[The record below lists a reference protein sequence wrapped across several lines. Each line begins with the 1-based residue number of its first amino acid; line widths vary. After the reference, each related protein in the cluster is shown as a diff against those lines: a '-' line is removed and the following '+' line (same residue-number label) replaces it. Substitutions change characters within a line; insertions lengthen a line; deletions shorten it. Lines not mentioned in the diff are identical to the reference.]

1 MSSGGGKAKTPVL
14 LNDNLKSKQFLRVL
28 DLISEGPIYGPVD
41 TEHMSSIMLNK
52 TPVTNKNGDISINGV
67 AAAWRNGE
75 EDQEPINGFDYLES
89 TVIVSKEVT
98 KETPLVRT
106 ITNQEVN
113 RVRLNIG
120 VSSLVK
126 TDSSGN
132 QENSS
137 VQMAIDIKSGSGG
150 YVTQKIVTIGPNK
163 ISGEYLEAHIVEAPE
178 NKPFDLRVRR
188 ITDDSKTDTLQNGT
202 IWNSYTEIT
211 DDRLSYPFSAIVGV
225 VIDRDQFKDTPTR
238 NYHYRGIIV
247 DVPDNYDPINRTYDG
262 VWLGGFKK
270 SWTNNPAWLY
280 RALIKSNRYG
290 LAKRVGFVD
299 IDDGRLYS
307 LSQFCDQLV
316 DDGYGGTEPRFTL
329 NAYLT
334 SQEKAKTLLDNIAS
348 SLRGSSVWDGSYF
361 SMLIDMPSDPVAL
374 ITNSNVID
382 GKFTR
387 NSTPSDERYN
397 AVIVSWVDPDNGW
410 ETSKEYVADDISIAN
425 DGYKETTI
433 EAFGCTSRGQ
443 AHRVGKWL
451 LESSLRE
458 PGRISFGMAR
468 DAISFMP
475 CDIVEIADNQ
485 YIGARVGGRVVSKN
499 KRVVTVDAPL
509 DIKDDIL
516 ILSMLGAN
524 GRPVQ
529 FDIDYIEGNKI
540 HLFLEPEYFKEHS
553 PFIVSAKS
561 SKPKLYRITSV
572 KEEENNNRYKIS
584 ATEHNPNKQA
594 IVDEGAAFEQ
604 QKNTIN
610 GYRAPSIERLRVIS
624 TNSSTVQSTVSWE
637 SSTVTKDLS
646 FEVRVYSNDGLVVF
660 EDETGLFSYDFF
672 GLNVGNYFVGIKA
685 KIINGMK
692 GAESQ
697 IEMNIGAPPKPTNI
711 QIDSVLFGIKATP
724 YISMDNS
731 INTMFEFWGSE
742 QRISNVVD
750 IETKA
755 KRLGRGS
762 FWIKDGLKEGQEYWF
777 YVRSVNPFGVSDFV
791 EATGKPDNVISDL
804 MDEVGEHFLSTEA
817 GKEMQK
823 DIDFSRDKVD
833 ALEIEQQETSQKVI
847 DIDSKTVEL
856 DNRVVQINTDV
867 GIANEAILQN
877 TLFTTQLSYKI
888 SEEKADRKAEIFELK
903 QVQVTDREAFAR
915 WQTQTSAVIASNTS
929 SILAV
934 KEAQATYEE
943 ASAKQINQV
952 KADVEGVT
960 GRVTEVE
967 SATATLTEAQAKFE
981 RSTVA
986 QFEEHMGYITRIETA
1001 VSNDLF
1007 SLSESVMQTA
1017 AQFASQSDKQLKSE
1031 ARITKNEKAVAT
1043 EAEARAVMGVQID
1056 ARLND
1061 TESAITDIKEV
1072 QSEQDKALAKT
1083 TEQLRAEIKIGDDKL
1098 QENIDEKGRE
1108 LSKVSSSIDEQKIA
1122 IAELDKTQT
1131 EIKQTQQSQ
1140 YKDTQASIADL
1151 KQTQASDN
1159 AVLSESILQNTAS
1172 INQQGAELTKT
1183 NAEVKRISTATANN
1197 EKSTAALAESVKTQF
1212 EDSEAAIVD
1221 VRKSV
1226 AEVDKAQS
1234 ERTEQVRAEL
1244 GKGITDNKGE
1254 IDKTKGDL
1262 ANVSAAVTSN
1272 AKAIA
1277 ATDKTLTEKTEQA
1290 ASRFEDNEASI
1301 SNIQQSQSNIESSQA
1316 ETSMQITAQQ
1326 NKQHSELLHAKAS
1339 ITETNKVVADN
1350 HQAFVQKGVQLD
1362 AQFENVNSRLVRV
1375 DTAIA
1380 DNEKALTQTQ
1390 EQLRAEFKS
1399 DFDDTNS
1406 LINENK
1412 SAIAETNKSI
1422 AKVDR
1427 DLNARVGKAEGS
1439 IGETQKAVADN
1450 ERALADFSQLTKAEF
1465 DNQQAAIEQRA
1476 QTVFDHQGNGSAM
1489 YKIQA
1494 GIHWNGQYHD
1504 AKFIIGAEVKNGQ
1517 VTTQIGFSA
1526 DTFGI
1531 LNPSSGKLEPVFFV
1545 ENGQVFINE
1554 AFINQATI
1562 EKLLI
1567 GSTIKSKHWDPV
1579 TKKGLMLDFESGKII
1594 ASDAEITGEINATS
1608 GTFSNVT
1615 IDENCDVR
1623 GTIYADKIEGDVIR
1637 VHSIPFDGS
1646 ITLPAEAF
1654 ERTLVIPAL
1663 TVSTMESHLFNNIGW
1678 HVEVKINNRIIIS
1691 FSPLSSVTG
1700 VAGVGDDRSSV
1711 YAITSGSTS
1720 GAGVLYANETAK
1732 ISYKIVGKVKGYDI
1746 IHKIPAQC
1754 LVFKS

>member
-731 INTMFEFWGSE
+731 INTTFEFWGSE

-823 DIDFSRDKVD
+823 NIDFNADKV
-833 ALEIEQQETSQKVI
+833 
-847 DIDSKTVEL
+847 VEL
-856 DNRVVQINTDV
+856 QSDGFLYEDI
-867 GIANEAILQN
+867 IAQHD
-877 TLFTTQLSYKI
+877 TQLQRLGRASLEH
-888 SEEKADRKAEIFELK
+888 SEQFGEITF
-903 QVQVTDREAFAR
+903 
-915 WQTQTSAVIASNTS
+915 N
-929 SILAV
+929 ILA
-934 KEAQATYEE
+934 
-943 ASAKQINQV
+943 
-952 KADVEGVT
+952 
-960 GRVTEVE
+960 
-967 SATATLTEAQAKFE
+967 
-981 RSTVA
+981 
-986 QFEEHMGYITRIETA
+986 
-1001 VSNDLF
+1001 
-1007 SLSESVMQTA
+1007 
-1017 AQFASQSDKQLKSE
+1017 
-1031 ARITKNEKAVAT
+1031 EKGD
-1043 EAEARAVMGVQID
+1043 R
-1056 ARLND
+1056 
-1061 TESAITDIKEV
+1061 
-1072 QSEQDKALAKT
+1072 
-1083 TEQLRAEIKIGDDKL
+1083 RAEIKRVDGVIADEKEARAQSTEVLKAEIGKNSAEIFSMKDVYADDEKSRALQQQLIESKFKFNDSAILEIRETTSTLEASYAEQKL
-1098 QENIDEKGRE
+1098 QLESVTQRMDETDKTVKESSARINEAQKTATDAKNAQTEYQKVSESKFDEHQSSIEQSQLTANDALRSIAKISTELSAESARQNENINQANASLKRQDT
-1108 LSKVSSSIDEQKIA
+1108 VIA
-1122 IAELDKTQT
+1122 TQT
-1131 EIKQTQQSQ
+1131 E
-1140 YKDTQASIADL
+1140 
-1151 KQTQASDN
+1151 
-1159 AVLSESILQNTAS
+1159 
-1172 INQQGAELTKT
+1172 
-1183 NAEVKRISTATANN
+1183 
-1197 EKSTAALAESVKTQF
+1197 
-1212 EDSEAAIVD
+1212 
-1221 VRKSV
+1221 
-1226 AEVDKAQS
+1226 
-1234 ERTEQVRAEL
+1234 
-1244 GKGITDNKGE
+1244 
-1254 IDKTKGDL
+1254 
-1262 ANVSAAVTSN
+1262 
-1272 AKAIA
+1272 
-1277 ATDKTLTEKTEQA
+1277 
-1290 ASRFEDNEASI
+1290 
-1301 SNIQQSQSNIESSQA
+1301 
-1316 ETSMQITAQQ
+1316 
-1326 NKQHSELLHAKAS
+1326 
-1339 ITETNKVVADN
+1339 
-1350 HQAFVQKGVQLD
+1350 
-1362 AQFENVNSRLVRV
+1362 
-1375 DTAIA
+1375 
-1380 DNEKALTQTQ
+1380 ALTQTKV
-1390 EQLRAEFKS
+1390 ELTAQLNDNKAYIGRIDTALATETTARTTAEAQMKAE
-1399 DFDDTNS
+1399 
-1406 LINENK
+1406 IGENK
-1412 SAIAETNKSI
+1412 AALTRIEKTVVDNEQSFSQSITQLNSQYESANSSI
-1422 AKVDR
+1422 TALSK
-1427 DLNARVGKAEGS
+1427 
-1439 IGETQKAVADN
+1439 TVADN
-1450 ERALADFSQLTKAEF
+1450 KKAQAEENKLIKAELGE
-1465 DNQQAAIEQRA
+1465 NAAAIEQRA
-1476 QTVFDHQGNGSAM
+1476 QTVFDHQGNGSAI

-1494 GIHWNGQYHD
+1494 GINWNGQYHD

-1531 LNPSSGKLEPVFFV
+1531 FNPSSGKLEAVFLV
-1545 ENGQVFINE
+1545 KNGQVFM
-1554 AFINQATI
+1554 
-1562 EKLLI
+1562 
-1567 GSTIKSKHWDPV
+1567 S
-1579 TKKGLMLDFESGKII
+1579 
-1594 ASDAEITGEINATS
+1594 NAC
-1608 GTFSNVT
+1608 
-1615 IDENCDVR
+1615 IQ
-1623 GTIYADKIEGDVIR
+1623 
-1637 VHSIPFDGS
+1637 DGS
-1646 ITLPAEAF
+1646 IT
-1654 ERTLVIPAL
+1654 
-1663 TVSTMESHLFNNIGW
+1663 N
-1678 HVEVKINNRIIIS
+1678 
-1691 FSPLSSVTG
+1691 
-1700 VAGVGDDRSSV
+1700 
-1711 YAITSGSTS
+1711 
-1720 GAGVLYANETAK
+1720 AK
-1732 ISYKIVGKVKGYDI
+1732 IANVIQSNDFEAGKKGWRINKQGDMEINTAVFRGRLEINSGGSGGRMVITNSTIFVYDDNGLI
-1746 IHKIPAQC
+1746 ATK
-1754 LVFKS
+1754 LGYLG

>member
-561 SKPKLYRITSV
+561 SKPKLYRITSL

-731 INTMFEFWGSE
+731 INTTFEFWGSE

-888 SEEKADRKAEIFELK
+888 SEEKADRKAEIIELK
-903 QVQVTDREAFAR
+903 QVQVTDREAAAR

-934 KEAQATYEE
+934 EEAQATYEE

-986 QFEEHMGYITRIETA
+986 QFEEHMGYITRIETT

-1043 EAEARAVMGVQID
+1043 ETEARAVMGVQID

-1197 EKSTAALAESVKTQF
+1197 DKSTAALAESVKTQF
-1212 EDSEAAIVD
+1212 EDNASAI
-1221 VRKSV
+1221 
-1226 AEVDKAQS
+1226 
-1234 ERTEQVRAEL
+1234 
-1244 GKGITDNKGE
+1244 
-1254 IDKTKGDL
+1254 
-1262 ANVSAAVTSN
+1262 
-1272 AKAIA
+1272 
-1277 ATDKTLTEKTEQA
+1277 
-1290 ASRFEDNEASI
+1290 SRLE
-1301 SNIQQSQSNIESSQA
+1301 QSQSNIESSQA

-1326 NKQHSELLHAKAS
+1326 NKLNSELLHAKAS

-1615 IDENCDVR
+1615 IDENCDVK
-1623 GTIYADKIEGDVIR
+1623 GTIYANKIVGDVIR

-1654 ERTLVIPAL
+1654 DRTLVIPAL
-1663 TVSTMESHLFNNIGW
+1663 TVSTMESSDFSNVNW
-1678 HVEVKINNRIIIS
+1678 HVEVKINDRIIIS

-1700 VAGVGDDRSSV
+1700 SRSAGGDKYDV

-1720 GAGVLYANETAK
+1720 GAGVLYANETAT
-1732 ISYKIVGKVKGYDI
+1732 ISYKIVGHVSSYKL